1 MPRYIDVDAFRKENR
16 MAEHCEDC
24 ERNSREC
31 QYNDF
36 SMMDFC
42 GWLDDAP
49 TVDAVPLEPLCQWL
63 AGYAAP
69 PQYAMN
75 AVAGDPIVPT
85 SCGYPVNSRVEA
97 WKYHFRELLKSGL
110 MDTEGEDAEEK
121 A

>member
-1 MPRYIDVDAFRKENR
+1 MRLIDIDAFRKENR

-49 TVDAVPLEPLCQWL
+49 TVDAVLVTRCKDCKW
-63 AGYAAP
+63 Y
-69 PQYAMN
+69 
-75 AVAGDPIVPT
+75 
-85 SCGYPVNSRVEA
+85 
-97 WKYHFRELLKSGL
+97 
-110 MDTEGEDAEEK
+110 DTEYHCKLNGYGCGRSPYWFCADGKKEEE
-121 A
+121 